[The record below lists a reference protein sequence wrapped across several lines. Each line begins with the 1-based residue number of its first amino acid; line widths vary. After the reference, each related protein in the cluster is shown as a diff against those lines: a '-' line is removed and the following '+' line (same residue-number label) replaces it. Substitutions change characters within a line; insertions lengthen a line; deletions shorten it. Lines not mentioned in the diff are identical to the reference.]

1 MTPNKRNHFTYNLPK
16 TLKSYLSPNLDSSD
30 ADNCFCCALDGH
42 REVEDACKLH
52 NFVQCY
58 GQKHLANCDHVAKKH
73 IGGKGDKK
81 GNFACSVKEY
91 QIHSIK
97 VGTSQNLGNF
107 LPAKER
113 RE

>member
-1 MTPNKRNHFTYNLPK
+1 M
-16 TLKSYLSPNLDSSD
+16 SPNLDSSD
-30 ADNCFCCALDGH
+30 TGDCFCYVLNGYG
-42 REVEDACKLH
+42 EEEDDCKLH
-52 NFVQCY
+52 SLVQCY
-58 GQKHLANCDHVAKKH
+58 GQKHLVNCDHVAKKH

>member
-1 MTPNKRNHFTYNLPK
+1 M
-16 TLKSYLSPNLDSSD
+16 SPNLDSSD
-30 ADNCFCCALDGH
+30 TGDCFCYALDGH
-42 REVEDACKLH
+42 GEEEDACKLH
-52 NFVQCY
+52 SLVQCY
-58 GQKHLANCDHVAKKH
+58 GQKYLANCDHVAKKH

-81 GNFACSVKEY
+81 DDFACSVKEY

-107 LPAKER
+107 LPVKER